1 MKKKNQLSLDIKQSI
16 ELKKKLLK
24 LEKKINYVVD
34 KIFNTLEDG
43 GKIFICGNGGSAA
56 DAQHLSA
63 EFLVRLN
70 PKINRKPFPIISL
83 ALDSSTLT
91 ACGNDYGFKYI
102 FSRNL
107 EALASKKDLLIVIST
122 SGNSK
127 NILEV
132 LKKSKRLEIYSI
144 AFLGAGGGR
153 AKKLSDLNL
162 LVPDYNVAR
171 IQESH
176 IFLGHFILN
185 EAEKKLLIKNKYKRK
200 IQTN

>member
-1 MKKKNQLSLDIKQSI
+1 M
-16 ELKKKLLK
+16 
-24 LEKKINYVVD
+24 
-34 KIFNTLEDG
+34 
-43 GKIFICGNGGSAA
+43 
-56 DAQHLSA
+56 
-63 EFLVRLN
+63 RLN
-70 PKINRKPFPIISL
+70 PKINRKPFPIVSL
-83 ALDSSTLT
+83 ALDTSTLT

-132 LKKSKRLEIYSI
+132 LKKSKKLEIYSI

-153 AKKLSDLNL
+153 AKKLSNLSL
-162 LVPDYNVAR
+162 LVPDNNVAR

>member
-1 MKKKNQLSLDIKQSI
+1 MKKYTQLYTEIDQSI
-16 ELKKKLLK
+16 KLKKKLLNF
-24 LEKKINYVVD
+24 EKKIDEVID
-34 KIFNTLEDG
+34 KVYKTLKNK

-70 PKINRKPFPIISL
+70 PKVNRKPFPIISL

-107 EALASKKDLLIVIST
+107 EALADKKDLLIFIST

-127 NILEV
+127 NIIEV
-132 LKKSKRLEIYSI
+132 LKQSKKMGIFSI
-144 AFLGAGGGR
+144 GFLGAGGGK
-153 AKKLSDLNL
+153 AKKLSNINL
-162 LVPDYNVAR
+162 LVPHNNVAR

-185 EAEKKLLIKNKYKRK
+185 EVEKKLLKKS
-200 IQTN
+200 